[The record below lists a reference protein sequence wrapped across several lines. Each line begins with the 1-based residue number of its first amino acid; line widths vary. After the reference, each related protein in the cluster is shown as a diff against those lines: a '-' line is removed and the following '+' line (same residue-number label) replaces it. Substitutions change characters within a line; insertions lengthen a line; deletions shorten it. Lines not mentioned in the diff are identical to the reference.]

1 MNIKQKGRLNNPS
14 GRLNIALLTLQ
25 VGEKRTPAAEK
36 HWVIKKQNK
45 TKLRNCYKDGDVV
58 MLMYEKWENMVT
70 NKTYKD

>member
-36 HWVIKKQNK
+36 H
-45 TKLRNCYKDGDVV
+45 
-58 MLMYEKWENMVT
+58 
-70 NKTYKD
+70 